1 MTDMEA
7 KKNTYRAKLIVKA
20 ALWLWVFAVVLPVAA
35 QAQCSSN
42 LKATNLSSTGL
53 TLQWNDLLGGA
64 YPYKVYNG
72 SMLIGTTA
80 AGATSYP
87 VTGLTSNYD
96 YTFKVVADCATCGC
110 AEMTVPVHTPCPGT
124 LPYLDAFDN
133 YGVTY
138 NGFRAPSGVYPN
150 DPLPT
155 CWYFPIRSVAYNQ
168 YPEIFLSRQNP
179 IAKAGAALCSKT
191 LRPAM
196 DAYMVLCMDFN
207 VPFSSLSFSWSSH
220 WSYVVPEFGYMSNPA
235 DPTTFVAL
243 GTMPAGTT
251 QHQKQ
256 VVRVADYAAQLPAS
270 GKYYI
275 AFHNRYNHSGS
286 SYWGYFSLDSVQVWQ
301 ETVVCPPT
309 DSVFNITACD
319 RYTWVDD
326 ITYTQSTSSP
336 SFVVPNACGA
346 DSTVS
351 LHLTINHS
359 YAVDTIATACDQFTW
374 HGTTYTST
382 PAVAPTHVYRTAG
395 GCDSTATLRLTV
407 NASDATDTT
416 AVECDGF
423 VWYGTTYTASATPTH
438 TLVNAAGCD
447 SVLRL
452 DLTVLNSSRR
462 DTAAVVC
469 DEFTWYGTTYTTTST
484 PSVTTTNAVGCDST
498 VYLDL
503 TVKHSSQRDTTAV
516 MCDTFTWYGT
526 TYTTTGDPS
535 LTLTNAV
542 GCDSV
547 VTLHLTIN
555 QTAVVSQTETVC
567 DSLEWHGEW
576 RKASGEYDY
585 HTTTAEGCDSTVVL
599 SLTVNRSGRSEE
611 AERGCD
617 SVEWHGGVYREGGDY
632 EYRTRTVG
640 GCDSTLTL
648 HLTLGYASAGDTAA
662 EVCDGLYWYGQQLT
676 GSGEYESHRYR
687 NREGCDSALTLHL
700 TVRES
705 TGREFRRSVC
715 DTVTWHGVL
724 YGESCEAVHV
734 GRNAAGCDSVETLRL
749 TVNHRQTVDTFAT
762 ACDRFEWYGEVYEND
777 NVVRRVWPDANG
789 CDSMVFLILTV
800 RYSTQSVVVDTVVEN
815 ELPHRFLGREYSRGV
830 TGQRLTTGNAVGC
843 DSVVEYTLV
852 VMENREVEYTS
863 TVCRNHLPMGWN
875 GQTIGGAGDYTARL
889 RTVHGADSTVRL
901 HLRVAPSY
909 RDTVVDHA
917 CNGESVYY
925 RGEGYRERGVYEI
938 MYSTAEG
945 CDSLVVLDLRTHEF
959 RAAVK
964 ALPDALRSD
973 RMEYRVHDVTGG
985 EVVRRRWYVNWEE
998 RPGGGAAMYSGEAGP
1013 TDDSVV
1019 VSLVASSA
1027 YCEDSTAV
1035 VIPVYHTS
1043 VYAPNAFTPLEEYN
1057 NRFTVRIEDAERV
1070 DFAVYDRDGRRMYHS
1085 EDLSEGWDGRAPGGQ
1100 YCQQGS
1106 YVWRLEYTT
1115 ADQPTRRQVQVG
1127 QVLLLR

>member
-1 MTDMEA
+1 MT
-7 KKNTYRAKLIVKA
+7 
-20 ALWLWVFAVVLPVAA
+20 VAA
-35 QAQCSSN
+35 C
-42 LKATNLSSTGL
+42 
-53 TLQWNDLLGGA
+53 
-64 YPYKVYNG
+64 G
-72 SMLIGTTA
+72 S
-80 AGATSYP
+80 
-87 VTGLTSNYD
+87 
-96 YTFKVVADCATCGC
+96 
-110 AEMTVPVHTPCPGT
+110 
-124 LPYLDAFDN
+124 
-133 YGVTY
+133 
-138 NGFRAPSGVYPN
+138 
-150 DPLPT
+150 
-155 CWYFPIRSVAYNQ
+155 
-168 YPEIFLSRQNP
+168 
-179 IAKAGAALCSKT
+179 
-191 LRPAM
+191 
-196 DAYMVLCMDFN
+196 
-207 VPFSSLSFSWSSH
+207 
-220 WSYVVPEFGYMSNPA
+220 
-235 DPTTFVAL
+235 
-243 GTMPAGTT
+243 
-251 QHQKQ
+251 
-256 VVRVADYAAQLPAS
+256 
-270 GKYYI
+270 
-275 AFHNRYNHSGS
+275 
-286 SYWGYFSLDSVQVWQ
+286 
-301 ETVVCPPT
+301 
-309 DSVFNITACD
+309 
-319 RYTWVDD
+319 YTWIDG
-326 ITYTQSTSSP
+326 
-336 SFVVPNACGA
+336 NA
-346 DSTVS
+346 
-351 LHLTINHS
+351 
-359 YAVDTIATACDQFTW
+359 
-374 HGTTYTST
+374 
-382 PAVAPTHVYRTAG
+382 
-395 GCDSTATLRLTV
+395 
-407 NASDATDTT
+407 
-416 AVECDGF
+416 
-423 VWYGTTYTASATPTH
+423 YTAS
-438 TLVNAAGCD
+438 
-447 SVLRL
+447 
-452 DLTVLNSSRR
+452 
-462 DTAAVVC
+462 
-469 DEFTWYGTTYTTTST
+469 
-484 PSVTTTNAVGCDST
+484 
-498 VYLDL
+498 
-503 TVKHSSQRDTTAV
+503 TTAP
-516 MCDTFTWYGT
+516 TI
-526 TYTTTGDPS
+526 TYAGG
-535 LTLTNAV
+535 NAM

-547 VTLHLTIN
+547 VHLNLTINNPVHTALTEAACGSYTWTAGDGQTYTASGNYTYSHTDGNAGSCTNVDTLHLTIN
-555 QTAVVSQTETVC
+555 NPVHGVSTAVVCENYQWADGDGQTYTSSGNYIYSHTDGNGCTQVDTLHLTVNYPVHTALTDTACGSYTWTAGDGQTYTASANYTYTHADANNCTQVDTLHLTINNLIHTLTLREACQTYTWTDGSGDTYTVGGDYLYSHLLSNGCTQVDTLRLTIHSRGEDTLVMSAC
-567 DSLEWHGEW
+567 DSMQWKG
-576 RKASGEYDY
+576 ATYQMSGEYRFDTLTV
-585 HTTTAEGCDSTVVL
+585 HGCDSTVVL

-1127 QVLLLR
+1127 QVLLLK